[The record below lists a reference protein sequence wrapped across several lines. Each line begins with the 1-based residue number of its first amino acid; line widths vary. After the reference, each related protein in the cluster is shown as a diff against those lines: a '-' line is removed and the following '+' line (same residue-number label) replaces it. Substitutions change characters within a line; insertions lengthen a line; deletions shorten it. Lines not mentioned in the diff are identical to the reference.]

1 LQHKAGMD
9 GCDMDEI
16 ARKVYELTKN
26 DPHYKKQEF
35 KTNRA
40 KEKGQHKL
48 KKISNY
54 QNNSKLYR
62 FKQNDAK

>member
-1 LQHKAGMD
+1 MD

-54 QNNSKLYR
+54 QSNSKLYR
-62 FKQNDAK
+62 